1 MRTLCVG
8 WAFDCPP
15 KADHFCSVGG
25 YSTPFKPT
33 QFKVGQRVR
42 VDLGT
47 GDYVR
52 AGDNQ
57 PFFATVLAVEEE
69 HVWVKRVDLSR
80 AKARRI
86 CNSDCS
92 PSNSFENGIL
102 GERQRLTN
110 LPRSTR
116 KRLEAAA
123 ESKA

>member
-80 AKARRI
+80 ANEGK
-86 CNSDCS
+86 
-92 PSNSFENGIL
+92 ENLQFGL
-102 GERQRLTN
+102 FTFKFF
-110 LPRSTR
+110 R
-116 KRLEAAA
+116 KRDIGGTAAA
-123 ESKA
+123 HKPTTVHEEAP